1 MYLDVLFD
9 NFPKDN
15 LNFFIVITG
24 KLGNNPWPKMPK
36 VC

>member
-9 NFPKDN
+9 NFPEDI

-24 KLGNNPWPKMPK
+24 KLGNKP
-36 VC
+36 

>member
-9 NFPKDN
+9 NFPKDI

-24 KLGNNPWPKMPK
+24 KLGNNP
-36 VC
+36 